1 MTQKNNH
8 KNQVL
13 IKFVAPDELK
23 RDLQELAEERNIA
36 LSALLRLVTT
46 EYVKRNNST

>member
-1 MTQKNNH
+1 MTQKKNH

-23 RDLQELAEERNIA
+23 CNLIELAEERNIA

-46 EYVKRNNST
+46 EYVKRNNAT